1 MTNFSILARL
11 RFISIIGM
19 FFFIL
24 HMSINYIFT
33 TSTIN
38 SVHNITGERLE
49 ILLYD
54 KENLKLMEKILQGLE
69 DAARMGDVGYL
80 KNTEEKKEQ
89 IIKNLELSNYYH
101 RDDNI
106 PLIIQNFNTYY
117 NDIYSTLTQFL
128 SQSTSKR
135 IDAYS
140 YILNVQ
146 EKTKKQSKIFSEL
159 QRKSSKNLNDAK
171 LLLDHKNKSYFIFTL
186 LLSLSALFIVSS
198 LSYFLYKHVQ
208 KRFHKVQFLVENL
221 NTQSPDFSKVI
232 MVEYEDEIGAIVKQ
246 FNQLN
251 AKLEKDYEILEKLK
265 LKAEETAK
273 IKSEFLANMSH
284 EIRTPMNGIIGM
296 SYLALQTELSSK
308 QRDLILKIDNSSK
321 NLLGIINNI
330 LDISKIEAGK
340 LSLEKSDFELH
351 KVIDDSL
358 NLLHFKMEE
367 KRLNFELHY
376 KNNISTLY
384 HGDSLRLSQILN
396 NLLYNAVKFTQEG
409 TISLSISKVNQNRF
423 QFKIKDTGRGLS
435 KEEQK
440 SVFKAFTQADGTSSR
455 NYEGTGLGLTI
466 SKQLVKMM
474 NGKIWVES
482 NFGKGSTF
490 IFEIELKELRDK
502 YQRNSVENKIHE
514 EQKSE
519 EKILNQMSQLEGK
532 RILVAED
539 KLINQEIIL
548 GLLEDSKIIID
559 IAENGEEAIE
569 LHANNNYSLIL
580 MDIQMP
586 ILDGYAA
593 AKIIRESDTKIP
605 IIAVSASAMKEDIE
619 KTIESGMNDH
629 LNKPIDVTLL
639 YQTLLKYALP
649 LD

>member
-11 RFISIIGM
+11 RFIAIIAIL
-19 FFFIL
+19 FFIL

-38 SVHNITGERLE
+38 SVHNITGEKLE

-69 DAARMGDVGYL
+69 DAVRINDIGYL
-80 KNTEEKKEQ
+80 KNIEKKKKQ
-89 IIKNLELSNYYH
+89 IIKNLKLSSQYH
-101 RDDNI
+101 REENI

-117 NDIYSTLTQFL
+117 NNVYSNLTLFL
-128 SQSTSKR
+128 SQSTSKQV
-135 IDAYS
+135 DAYN
-140 YILNVQ
+140 YILDIQ
-146 EKTKKQSKIFSEL
+146 KKTKKQSKIFSEL
-159 QRKSSKNLNDAK
+159 QKKSSKNLNDAK
-171 LLLDHKNKSYFIFTL
+171 LLLDHKNQSYFIFTL
-186 LLSLSALFIVSS
+186 LLSFAALFIVSS
-198 LSYFLYKHVQ
+198 LSYFLYKHIQ

-221 NTQSPDFSKVI
+221 NTQSPDFSKAIV
-232 MVEYEDEIGAIVKQ
+232 VEYEDEIGAIVKQ
-246 FNQLN
+246 FNKLN
-251 AKLEKDYEILEKLK
+251 TKLEKDYTTLEKLK

-296 SYLALQTELSSK
+296 SYLVLQTDLNSK

-351 KVIDDSL
+351 KVVDDSL

-367 KRLNFELHY
+367 KHLNFELHY
-376 KNNISTLY
+376 EDNISTLY
-384 HGDSLRLSQILN
+384 HGDALRLSQILN
-396 NLLYNAVKFTQEG
+396 NLLSNAVKFTSEG

-440 SVFKAFTQADGTSSR
+440 SIFNAFTQADGTSSR

-466 SKQLVKMM
+466 SKQLVEMM

-482 NFGKGSTF
+482 SFGKGSTF
-490 IFEIELKELRDK
+490 IFEIELKELTDK
-502 YQRNSVENKIHE
+502 YQRNNTVNKRNE
-514 EQKSE
+514 EQKSK
-519 EKILNQMSQLEGK
+519 EKTLNEMSQLEGK

-539 KLINQEIIL
+539 NLINQEIIL

-569 LHANNNYSLIL
+569 LHANNKYSLIL

-593 AKIIRESDTKIP
+593 TKIIRETDKEIP
-605 IIAVSASAMKEDIE
+605 IIAVSASAMEEDIE

-639 YQTLLKYALP
+639 YQTLLQYALP

>member
-11 RFISIIGM
+11 RFIAIIAIL
-19 FFFIL
+19 FFIL

-69 DAARMGDVGYL
+69 DAVRINDISYL
-80 KNTEEKKEQ
+80 KNIEEKKKQ
-89 IIKNLELSNYYH
+89 IIKNLELSNRYH
-101 RDDNI
+101 REEDI

-117 NDIYSTLTQFL
+117 NNIYSNLTLFL
-128 SQSTSKR
+128 SQETSKQV
-135 IDAYS
+135 DAYS
-140 YILNVQ
+140 YILELQ

-159 QRKSSKNLNDAK
+159 QKKSSKHLRDAK
-171 LLLDHKNKSYFIFTL
+171 LLLDHKNQSYFIFTL
-186 LLSLSALFIVSS
+186 LLSFAALFIFSS
-198 LSYFLYKHVQ
+198 LSYFLYKHIQ

-221 NTQSPDFSKVI
+221 NTQSPDFSKAIV
-232 MVEYEDEIGAIVKQ
+232 VEYEDEIGAIVKQ
-246 FNQLN
+246 FNKLN
-251 AKLEKDYEILEKLK
+251 TKLEKDYTTLEKLK

-296 SYLALQTELSSK
+296 SYLVLQTELKSK

-330 LDISKIEAGK
+330 LDISKIEADK

-351 KVIDDSL
+351 KVVDDSL

-367 KRLNFELHY
+367 KHLNFELHY
-376 KNNISTLY
+376 EDNISTLY
-384 HGDSLRLSQILN
+384 HGDALRLSQILN
-396 NLLYNAVKFTQEG
+396 NLLSNAVKFTSQG
-409 TISLSISKVNQNRF
+409 SISLTISKINQNRF
-423 QFKIKDTGRGLS
+423 QFKIKDTGRGLT

-482 NFGKGSTF
+482 SFGKGSTF
-490 IFEIELKELRDK
+490 IFEIELKELVNK
-502 YQRNSVENKIHE
+502 YQHNNIVNKSNK

-519 EKILNQMSQLEGK
+519 EKILNKMNQLEGK

-539 KLINQEIIL
+539 NLINQEIIL

-559 IAENGEEAIE
+559 IAENGEEAVS
-569 LHANNNYSLIL
+569 LHKNNSYNLIL

-586 ILDGYAA
+586 ILDGYSA
-593 AKIIRESDTKIP
+593 AKIIRETDKEIP

-629 LNKPIDVTLL
+629 LNKPIEVTLL
-639 YQTLLKYALP
+639 YQTLLKYVP
-649 LD
+649 KSD

>member
-11 RFISIIGM
+11 RFIAIIAIL
-19 FFFIL
+19 FFIL

-69 DAARMGDVGYL
+69 DAVRINDISYL
-80 KNTEEKKEQ
+80 KNIEEKKKQ
-89 IIKNLELSNYYH
+89 IIKNLELSNRYH
-101 RDDNI
+101 REEDI

-117 NDIYSTLTQFL
+117 NNIYSNLTLFL
-128 SQSTSKR
+128 SQETSKQV
-135 IDAYS
+135 DAYS
-140 YILNVQ
+140 YILELQ

-159 QRKSSKNLNDAK
+159 QKKSSKHLRDAK
-171 LLLDHKNKSYFIFTL
+171 LLLDHKNQSYFIFTL
-186 LLSLSALFIVSS
+186 LLSFAALFIVSS
-198 LSYFLYKHVQ
+198 LSYFLYKHIQ

-221 NTQSPDFSKVI
+221 NTQSPDFSKAIV
-232 MVEYEDEIGAIVKQ
+232 VEYEDEIGAIVKQ
-246 FNQLN
+246 FNKLN
-251 AKLEKDYEILEKLK
+251 TKLEKDYTTLEKLK

-296 SYLALQTELSSK
+296 SYLVLQTELKSK

-330 LDISKIEAGK
+330 LDISKIEADK

-351 KVIDDSL
+351 KVVDDSL

-367 KRLNFELHY
+367 KHLNFELHY
-376 KNNISTLY
+376 EDNISTLY
-384 HGDSLRLSQILN
+384 HGDALRLSQILN
-396 NLLYNAVKFTQEG
+396 NLLSNAVKFTSQG
-409 TISLSISKVNQNRF
+409 SISLTISKINQNRF
-423 QFKIKDTGRGLS
+423 QFKIKDTGRGLT

-482 NFGKGSTF
+482 SFGKGSTF
-490 IFEIELKELRDK
+490 IFEIELKELVNK
-502 YQRNSVENKIHE
+502 YQHNNIVNKSNK

-519 EKILNQMSQLEGK
+519 EKILNKMNQLEGK

-539 KLINQEIIL
+539 NLINQEIIL

-559 IAENGEEAIE
+559 IAENGEEAVS
-569 LHANNNYSLIL
+569 LHKNNSYNLIL

-586 ILDGYAA
+586 ILDGYSA
-593 AKIIRESDTKIP
+593 AKIIRETDKEIP

-629 LNKPIDVTLL
+629 LNKPIEVTLL
-639 YQTLLKYALP
+639 YQTLLKYVP
-649 LD
+649 KSD